1 MILPLGRIYDFTIL
15 ILLRMTDMI
24 AILTNPSVLS
34 YKKSNCFKFDQVYK
48 KIVIFAI
55 QDKFIIKIYLIINLI
70 KLW

>member
-34 YKKSNCFKFDQVYK
+34 YKKSNCFKF
-48 KIVIFAI
+48 
-55 QDKFIIKIYLIINLI
+55 I
-70 KLW
+70 KL